1 MSENITE
8 SREPERSRLRVI
20 FLVVAALLMAGG
32 LALFSAAPEPEAKS
46 SSGDGAL
53 AVRTFSVTRELLQP
67 RAEVAGL
74 LEARQRV
81 ELFAEEEGKVIE
93 VGAEELDRVQAG
105 QLLMHSDP
113 LLAELG
119 VTRAEAALTRAES
132 ALKLAQASLA
142 RQGSLADSSV
152 ASEAALDQ
160 AKNGDAS
167 ARAALKEAQASL
179 AEARDRLAKK
189 TLRAPFAG
197 NLRSFPVKVN
207 EYVRLGERV
216 GELLEVDRLRITIG
230 LTDREVVA
238 VAVGAPASLAVEARP
253 GEVFEGRVLRVG
265 GATDPQTRKYPVQ
278 IEIGNQEGR
287 LLPGMVA
294 RVGLDLGAPV
304 ELISVPREAVF
315 EEFGLSFAYA
325 IETAEET
332 MGSNGSVARRR
343 RVEVRDIPFH
353 PARLE
358 VVSGLETGDRI
369 AISSLRQLRD
379 GLAVAP

>member
-119 VTRAEAALTRAES
+119 VTRAEAALTRAQS

-304 ELISVPREAVF
+304 DLISVPREAVF
-315 EEFGLSFAYA
+315 QEFGLSFAYA
-325 IETAEET
+325 IEET
-332 MGSNGSVARRR
+332 PGSRGSVARRR
-343 RVEVRDIPFH
+343 RLEVRRIPFR
-353 PARLE
+353 PTRLE
-358 VVSGLETGDRI
+358 VVSGLEAGDRI
-369 AISSLRQLRD
+369 AISSLRQLRE